1 MPGQYASWA
10 VTSHAA
16 AVPYRYFRLLLV
28 GPNPEAANR
37 YHMCLSYWELCE
49 YFNMGMTGLGVGVC
63 AYVLQACLPA
73 HLHVTCQ
80 GLLACPSACHMPGL
94 ACLPICMSHARLV
107 TH

>member
-1 MPGQYASWA
+1 MLGPPIANPLCLTLPRRAPSTFTLLQGSNDGTNWADLRRHISDGTIRMPGQYASWA

-49 YFNMGMTGLGVGVC
+49 LFG
-63 AYVLQACLPA
+63 
-73 HLHVTCQ
+73 
-80 GLLACPSACHMPGL
+80 
-94 ACLPICMSHARLV
+94 
-107 TH
+107 